1 MNRRNAILSAIGAFF
16 AGIQK
21 ARADYA
27 QTGCGKYLEAIENDL
42 KQNRCIVIYG
52 GDVLAASNVVQFL
65 QYQMPDG
72 TTRVQVTMDLPN
84 RPDSATIHELT

>member
-1 MNRRNAILSAIGAFF
+1 MSMFKKFPILE
-16 AGIQK
+16 K
-21 ARADYA
+21 
-27 QTGCGKYLEAIENDL
+27 
-42 KQNRCIVIYG
+42 
-52 GDVLAASNVVQFL
+52 VLHEPTICNPVRHRGVFCWHTEGASNIVQFL